1 MSSRHSSTYCPVRFS
16 CCWFPAFK
24 RAETDENPDISIA
37 VIKLLEELTDED
49 VGEGAEDQDAFLQ
62 ALDGLL
68 VSLVRFS
75 PHL

>member
-1 MSSRHSSTYCPVRFS
+1 L
-16 CCWFPAFK
+16 PAFK
-24 RAETDENPDISIA
+24 RPETDENPDISIA

-68 VSLVRFS
+68 VSLVRSFA
-75 PHL
+75 HR